1 MRKWTAEESTA
12 QTDEVEALPYTELGI
27 MTEGQTEIEFSG
39 YSRRVRFIDIFNKGT
54 GSLDWKASADADW
67 IVLSKS
73 EGTVYDEDRIYASVD
88 WDKAPRGVNTA
99 SIYVTRYIGTNA
111 VQTESI
117 AVTLDNDTEQLPEKT
132 YAEADGYVSIEAEHY
147 TGSVS
152 KAAENIS
159 DGVVTGSKPKL
170 ITDKDSGT
178 GVLAVYHEDMTL
190 ASVQFTDRYEN
201 GAYVF
206 DKPAVPA
213 EGESVKGMVWTSAD
227 SMEPLSGAYGEASVG
242 AALYEWIEQD
252 DLGRSG
258 TSMKF
263 MPDTAASAQDSGA
276 YLEYAVN
283 FKSTGTFSA
292 DVYRMPTLNE
302 RGSVNFG
309 IGIDEDQP
317 TVLEGRNTYYNNSN
331 GTDRWGMGILNNT
344 EVLTAEIT
352 VDEPGIHRIRLYGID
367 PGVIIDKLVI
377 TTGEKQGS
385 YYGAPE
391 SYNTTYNCEAETMP
405 EQGEVSYQTGD
416 TVALFTPE
424 LYTLGAQIS
433 SQKLTAAQII
443 KLGDIKSAQIT
454 AAVYNKDG
462 VMTACKTVTGD
473 FENVVENGILTV
485 PIELD
490 IPENAA
496 ELQIIAYDD
505 ADDLNAL
512 SPVYERGL
520 ENISLMAFY
529 TDGVIEPAA
538 ELGSYAGREAICL
551 ITDAESGEMVYIRQE
566 TADNE
571 TFRKINTGKLD
582 GTYDVRIG
590 VSGNGLVASEK
601 AHTQENITADD
612 PASSKTLYSWD
623 FSDESQTAAEGTD
636 IPVISGNASYDPENG
651 AVKLTSKD
659 NSGSGAMSVS
669 FEDPVFAVQGESII
683 ITSKIAY
690 GRQSGKYTDW
700 SIKDSNGNELVS
712 THICLYSS
720 AGAQS
725 LMIGGKEL
733 LGSGLPEGIATA
745 NKNNSG
751 IDNGYTV
758 YTAVL
763 EPDRNTIT
771 LTAENAEGSS
781 TFTGAF
787 PEGAGFDVKT
797 IEFSSNTQYAG
808 RSSYIDDISVT
819 RTKAQSYNISF
830 EVTGSDG
837 AVINGAEVTVT
848 DSKYNRVIEI
858 EPDGTYKLCAGMY
871 AYKVKAQ
878 GYEEKEGVLELSQAT
893 PSKTINVT
901 LDNGEAESPTEEP
914 EQTPDKYE
922 STVGYWFFDFGTDK
936 AEKGFAVSADTS
948 YTDSLDYGF
957 IGNKAEDHR
966 LSAGEHIDGFR
977 MLEGQVIELEN
988 GNVNGEGF
996 VTAAD
1001 PQEPVRFA
1009 MSVENGCRYR
1019 AKVRLVNASETEPA
1033 RVTLMTE
1040 RRHQL
1045 ITDEEIEAGGALEY
1059 EFSVD
1064 VETYYWKA
1072 LNGKYADDTLS
1083 VQVIGKNVAISS
1095 LEVTKA
1101 EDVATLWVI
1110 TDSTGCDQ
1118 PTNFPYANINSL
1130 AGVGQGLTKYLPAD
1144 IAISNQGDGGLNSSD
1159 TNHYNCAKSGFRA
1172 GDYLYVEYGH
1182 NETSVESYTK
1192 NLQKYYSDCQA
1203 AGVKMIVAGPIDRC
1217 QTKQFDAAS
1226 GKWSPSGLTSYAA
1239 AGRGFVEEKQQSGA
1253 DDIAFVDLNE
1263 PWIEFLNET
1272 TERVRSIRGSDGYEA
1287 NSAYYYYRYKPSGID
1302 TTHIKEAGADNAAY
1316 MFFNAAKRIVD
1327 SGESGAEVLSGLVS
1341 GMREWTPY
1349 TVSDEIIASGSV
1361 PNSYYPETPS
1371 EVYEGYEA
1379 VIRGAEFDG
1388 NTLKSVTAKIE
1399 HYTGID
1405 AKNIPYA
1412 VAAAEMYDAD
1422 GELSGTYYSGVS
1434 SKYDAT
1440 NGNGVFDLVFE
1451 SGAEM
1456 PEGGSYRICIRGFSS
1471 DNTVMEGED
1480 YRISEYF
1487 TPDTASNMY
1496 MIGSAED
1503 ISVPDSFDYYGVR
1516 TGADL
1521 GGNNG
1526 WYLVG
1531 SSTRS
1536 ATLERNGETYAQLTK
1551 SSESGSYVVYR
1562 AFDSQ
1567 VSGGRLIIDAD
1578 LYYESGTM
1586 RFVLSNKT
1594 SSPNSGYDTRQDCF
1608 TIENCRVLDSAEV
1621 SHLWVIEGDKKYAAE
1636 LPFDKIGLNV
1646 VWTDDVTPYKKRKV
1660 RILNGAHTMLS
1671 PAAMLMGV
1679 KTIREAMENSVI
1691 AEFVNKGIFNEMIP
1705 TVDMPSDEL
1714 KAFAYDVLER
1724 FKNPFIDHYL
1734 SSIILNSISK
1744 FRVRVLPSIRD
1755 YIEKYNK
1762 IPHSLVY
1769 SLAALIM
1776 FYKNGDPNDDESAIE
1791 TIKRGTVSEILKNS
1805 SLWGG
1810 DLSFLREQTE
1820 SFTELIEKNG
1830 AGYAMAAALEENAG
1844 A

>member
-352 VDEPGIHRIRLYGID
+352 VDEPGIHRIRLYGIY

-433 SQKLTAAQII
+433 GQKLTAAQII
-443 KLGDIKSAQIT
+443 KLGDIKSAQIP

-496 ELQIIAYDD
+496 ELQTNAYDD

-512 SPVYERGL
+512 STVYERGL

-1302 TTHIKEAGADNAAY
+1302 TTHIKEA
-1316 MFFNAAKRIVD
+1316 
-1327 SGESGAEVLSGLVS
+1327 E
-1341 GMREWTPY
+1341 
-1349 TVSDEIIASGSV
+1349 
-1361 PNSYYPETPS
+1361 
-1371 EVYEGYEA
+1371 
-1379 VIRGAEFDG
+1379 
-1388 NTLKSVTAKIE
+1388 
-1399 HYTGID
+1399 
-1405 AKNIPYA
+1405 
-1412 VAAAEMYDAD
+1412 
-1422 GELSGTYYSGVS
+1422 
-1434 SKYDAT
+1434 
-1440 NGNGVFDLVFE
+1440 
-1451 SGAEM
+1451 
-1456 PEGGSYRICIRGFSS
+1456 
-1471 DNTVMEGED
+1471 
-1480 YRISEYF
+1480 
-1487 TPDTASNMY
+1487 
-1496 MIGSAED
+1496 
-1503 ISVPDSFDYYGVR
+1503 
-1516 TGADL
+1516 
-1521 GGNNG
+1521 
-1526 WYLVG
+1526 
-1531 SSTRS
+1531 
-1536 ATLERNGETYAQLTK
+1536 
-1551 SSESGSYVVYR
+1551 
-1562 AFDSQ
+1562 
-1567 VSGGRLIIDAD
+1567 
-1578 LYYESGTM
+1578 
-1586 RFVLSNKT
+1586 
-1594 SSPNSGYDTRQDCF
+1594 
-1608 TIENCRVLDSAEV
+1608 
-1621 SHLWVIEGDKKYAAE
+1621 
-1636 LPFDKIGLNV
+1636 
-1646 VWTDDVTPYKKRKV
+1646 
-1660 RILNGAHTMLS
+1660 
-1671 PAAMLMGV
+1671 
-1679 KTIREAMENSVI
+1679 
-1691 AEFVNKGIFNEMIP
+1691 
-1705 TVDMPSDEL
+1705 
-1714 KAFAYDVLER
+1714 
-1724 FKNPFIDHYL
+1724 
-1734 SSIILNSISK
+1734 
-1744 FRVRVLPSIRD
+1744 
-1755 YIEKYNK
+1755 
-1762 IPHSLVY
+1762 
-1769 SLAALIM
+1769 
-1776 FYKNGDPNDDESAIE
+1776 
-1791 TIKRGTVSEILKNS
+1791 
-1805 SLWGG
+1805 
-1810 DLSFLREQTE
+1810 
-1820 SFTELIEKNG
+1820 
-1830 AGYAMAAALEENAG
+1830 
-1844 A
+1844 